1 MRWFVTRRK
10 RARRAYPKRAE
21 SGETWIPKRVRSARA
36 SFLNEREKIP
46 VDRPGVR
53 GAHGVGKALIG
64 LQGHRVQRFGAE
76 RSRVRIRNDLVALQ
90 LGRFSVLGVARP

>member
-1 MRWFVTRRK
+1 MGE
-10 RARRAYPKRAE
+10 ARLREA
-21 SGETWIPKRVRSARA
+21 SRVGRDVDSQARA
-36 SFLNEREKIP
+36 QHAQRSLLNEREEIP